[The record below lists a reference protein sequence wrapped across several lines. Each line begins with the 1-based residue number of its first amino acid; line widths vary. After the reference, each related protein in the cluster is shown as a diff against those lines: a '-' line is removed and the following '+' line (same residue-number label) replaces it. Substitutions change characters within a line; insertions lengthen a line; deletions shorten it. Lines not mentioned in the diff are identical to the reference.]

1 MTSPRIDLMRRR
13 IAKKRQA
20 LEEAL
25 SIARDDV
32 LLQLLWALN
41 VLQSE
46 FRPSSFARYFQRLPP
61 EAVRAKI
68 GQPHFGLKWEIE
80 NLILLLLSTP
90 KQRHTSLRDFDYYSF
105 DTAAHFL
112 NLIKRVDETEE
123 VYLLHTYGIDN
134 AMQKL
139 AHKQFF
145 WQRPLLQIERLYRYY
160 YVYGQGECAAYF
172 QDRYG
177 ISIEEFAITCIA
189 LSMQFSMDAW
199 QAPRLPPELVPP
211 TVVNRAIS
219 MISKDIEDMR
229 RLTRDRITTMVVNN
243 SAKLAFLPS
252 TLRQHPVISSKA
264 LNGRMIAPLP
274 QLLVFRATAG
284 LYYDL
289 SSGPQKLLE
298 EANRR
303 FEEYGR
309 KLIEAR
315 CPRFEIVPEQQFGTK
330 ANPYKTPDL
339 LLKDEGRI
347 KVAFE
352 CKATKLTF
360 AAQYSDNPYAEANG
374 AFAQIAKGM
383 AQLWRFFSRA
393 RRKLYEKEV
402 VDSNAYGVVLTMD
415 TWFHLARTQLPHLFQ
430 AAEALVADEPDVQ
443 PQDKRSIIFCS
454 IDELDEV
461 LAVSD
466 EDELLETLRK
476 SQLPEFA
483 GWSLNN
489 VRQPAG
495 AEPLERRAY
504 PFKIAEVL
512 PLWEAIKN
520 GP

>member
-1 MTSPRIDLMRRR
+1 M
-13 IAKKRQA
+13 
-20 LEEAL
+20 
-25 SIARDDV
+25 
-32 LLQLLWALN
+32 LQLLWALN

-46 FRPSSFARYFQRLPP
+46 MPPQSLSRYFNRLPA

-68 GQPHFGLKWEIE
+68 GDSHFGLKWEIE
-80 NLILLLLSTP
+80 NLILLLLSTQ
-90 KQRHTSLRDFDYYSF
+90 KQKKASLRDYDYRSF
-105 DTAAHFL
+105 GTAGHFL
-112 NLIKRVDETEE
+112 NLIKRVDESEE
-123 VYLLHTYGIDN
+123 IFLLHTSGIDN

-145 WQRPLLQIERLYRYY
+145 WQRPLLSVERLYRHY

-172 QDRYG
+172 QSKYG
-177 ISIEEFAITCIA
+177 ISIDEFAIACIA
-189 LSMQFSMDAW
+189 LYMQFSMDAW
-199 QAPRLPPELVPP
+199 QAPPSLPPELAPP
-211 TVVNRAIS
+211 EVMNRVLS
-219 MISKDIEDMR
+219 MISKDIEEMR
-229 RLTRDRITTMVVNN
+229 RHTRDRITTMVVNN

-252 TLRQHPVISSKA
+252 TLRQHPIISSKT

-298 EANRR
+298 EANKR
-303 FEEYGR
+303 FEQYGKR
-309 KLIEAR
+309 LIEAR
-315 CPRFEIVPEQQFGTK
+315 CSRFEVLPEQQFGTK
-330 ANPYKTPDL
+330 AHPCKTPDL

-347 KVAFE
+347 KAAFE

-360 AAQYSDNPYAEANG
+360 AAQYSDNPYAEASG

-393 RRKLYEKEV
+393 RRRVYDKEP
-402 VDSNAYGVVLTMD
+402 VDLNAYGVILTMD
-415 TWFHLARTQLPHLFQ
+415 TWFHIATQLPDLFQ

-443 PQDKRSIIFCS
+443 TVDKRSIIFCS
-454 IDELDEV
+454 IEELDEV

-466 EDELLETLRK
+466 EGEFLETLQK

-489 VRQPAG
+489 IRQPAG
-495 AEPLERRAY
+495 SEPLERKAY
-504 PFKIAEVL
+504 PFEIAEVL
-512 PLWEAIKN
+512 PLWDAIRK